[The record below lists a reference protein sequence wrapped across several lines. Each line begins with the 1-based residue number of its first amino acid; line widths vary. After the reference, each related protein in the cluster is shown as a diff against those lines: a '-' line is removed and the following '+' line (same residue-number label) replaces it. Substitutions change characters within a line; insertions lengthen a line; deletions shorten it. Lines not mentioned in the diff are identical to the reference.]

1 MRVKRV
7 KIGIKG
13 LKEMLQ
19 DFVKTGEAIERGE
32 KVKRERGIYFE
43 STEAFRKAL
52 TTKRL
57 ELLRLI
63 KKHHPKTMQELSRL
77 ADRDIKNVTQ
87 DVELLRNLG
96 LISTRKE
103 KTGRREVSPSVDY
116 DAIELLIAV

>member
-63 KKHHPKTMQELSRL
+63 RKHHPKTMQELSKL

-87 DVELLRNLG
+87 DVELLQNLG
-96 LISTRKE
+96 LVSTKKE
-103 KTGRREVSPSVDY
+103 KTGRKEVSPSVDY
-116 DAIELLIAV
+116 DAIELMIAV